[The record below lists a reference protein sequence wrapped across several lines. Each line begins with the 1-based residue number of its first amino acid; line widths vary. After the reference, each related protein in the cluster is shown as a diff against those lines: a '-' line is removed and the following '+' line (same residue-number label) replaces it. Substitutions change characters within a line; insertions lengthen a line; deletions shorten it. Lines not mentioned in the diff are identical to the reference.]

1 MNKWDKEIDG
11 FKEHLTLI
19 GRSKSIGDKKE
30 ISKNTI
36 NAYITDLRKLT
47 TFLDE
52 KGYDLEPKDV
62 QLKHLREMMEWITE
76 KEISPRTQARIISGI
91 RTFYKYLI
99 YEEITDNDPTQL
111 LELPKIGRKL
121 PEVLSVEEID
131 MLINSIDTKKV
142 EGQRNRTILE
152 ILYSC
157 GLRVSEIIDLKIS
170 DLFLIDGF
178 IKVTNGKGSKERLV
192 PIGKRAI
199 SELNLYINGYRKQLD
214 DNKTIKQS
222 CKETIFV
229 NRRGSKLSR
238 VMVFTI
244 IKQAARKC
252 RLSKT
257 ISPHT
262 LRHSFATHLING
274 GANLEDVRKMLGHKS
289 INTTEIYTHLDNN
302 YLRETINNF
311 HPRA

>member
-1 MNKWDKEIDG
+1 M
-11 FKEHLTLI
+11 
-19 GRSKSIGDKKE
+19 
-30 ISKNTI
+30 
-36 NAYITDLRKLT
+36 
-47 TFLDE
+47 
-52 KGYDLEPKDV
+52 
-62 QLKHLREMMEWITE
+62 
-76 KEISPRTQARIISGI
+76 
-91 RTFYKYLI
+91 
-99 YEEITDNDPTQL
+99 
-111 LELPKIGRKL
+111 
-121 PEVLSVEEID
+121 
-131 MLINSIDTKKV
+131 
-142 EGQRNRTILE
+142 
-152 ILYSC
+152 
-157 GLRVSEIIDLKIS
+157 SEIIDLKIS

-257 ISPHT
+257 ISPHIAT
-262 LRHSFATHLING
+262 LMQQPDNG
-274 GANLEDVRKMLGHKS
+274 CANLKM
-289 INTTEIYTHLDNN
+289 
-302 YLRETINNF
+302 
-311 HPRA
+311 